1 MILKQL
7 GIYGWK
13 EQDENLVL
21 ASLLT
26 GDPLLLVG
34 NHGCAK
40 TQLACRIAE
49 ALDRRFLVYD
59 ASKAMFEDVLGYPNV
74 EKLKQGVVEYV
85 PSPVTVWDKELIL
98 IDELNR
104 AIPELQSKWLEII
117 RSRKIMGFPTSVKWV
132 WAAMNPMT
140 YSATQALDEALVGR
154 FALFIYP
161 PDVLQMSEED
171 RIKVTTC
178 INGDDAPSLCDWSVA
193 LPKLRGDWAL
203 RLKTPA
209 DQKVGPPKKRNKKS
223 LRHVGMIELGLMF
236 TKCKECCLSR

>member
-1 MILKQL
+1 MERRYEKMILEQF

-13 EQDENLVL
+13 EQDENLAI

-26 GDPLLLVG
+26 GDPLLLIG

-40 TQLACRIAE
+40 THLACRIAE
-49 ALDRRFLVYD
+49 ALGRRFLVYD

-117 RSRKIMGFPTSVKWV
+117 RSRKIMGFPTKVKWV

-161 PDVLQMSEED
+161 PDVL
-171 RIKVTTC
+171 
-178 INGDDAPSLCDWSVA
+178 
-193 LPKLRGDWAL
+193 
-203 RLKTPA
+203 
-209 DQKVGPPKKRNKKS
+209 
-223 LRHVGMIELGLMF
+223 
-236 TKCKECCLSR
+236 